1 MMNTKENIG
10 LSFEEIMILSDK
22 ARQLYDL
29 IYDYCTYS
37 SDPQYQTLHKF
48 RTSIS
53 KLTGRD
59 QELLISYFN
68 SDPAIRWNGIP
79 SEPYC
84 YYQKPY

>member
-10 LSFEEIMILSDK
+10 LTLEEIMTLSDK

-79 SEPYC
+79 SEPYL